1 MSNHLLVQLQ
11 RQHVLLSYFKTLSVG
26 PVWGKSK
33 SKNPGCE
40 HMVLSFCCV
49 RSFNFGWSPEY
60 DCKAY
65 LETNT
70 V

>member
-1 MSNHLLVQLQ
+1 MDV
-11 RQHVLLSYFKTLSVG
+11 TLFINFQMRRFSLDEVI
-26 PVWGKSK
+26 KR
-33 SKNPGCE
+33 KNPGCE